1 MNEAMAGLMQRDAL
15 PGPIILKRTDR
26 VISSGVTP
34 LFCYQGHPRHRQ
46 STISIRLKGVNLD
59 IK

>member
-1 MNEAMAGLMQRDAL
+1 MNEAVAGLMQSDAL

-26 VISSGVTP
+26 VIRSGLTP
-34 LFCYQGHPRHRQ
+34 LFCYQGHPRHCQ
-46 STISIRLKGVNLD
+46 STNLIRLKGLNLD